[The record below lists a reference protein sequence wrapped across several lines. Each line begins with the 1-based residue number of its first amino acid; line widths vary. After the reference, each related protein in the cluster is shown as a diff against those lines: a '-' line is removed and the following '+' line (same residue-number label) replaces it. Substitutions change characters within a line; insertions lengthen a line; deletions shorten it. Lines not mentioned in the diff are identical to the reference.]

1 MSRRSSNNVRV
12 EGFFGT
18 LKSEFFYSRDW
29 RGVAAEE
36 FMAELDARLRWFR
49 SGGIS
54 QALGWLTPD
63 EHRLACGYV
72 VAWWRG
78 SRCTGNRPQ
87 FRVRCQNLCSCAW
100 AAKNVVRACRSF
112 STPARAGSP
121 FLAVGLCVL
130 LSLAIKNG
138 DKVCKVLRGKNVML
152 QTTVVGNA

>member
-72 VAWWRG
+72 VAWLERVAVYRKSSAVPGPLPKSLFVRVGCQKRG
-78 SRCTGNRPQ
+78 SRVQEFFDTCTRRKPIFGSGPM
-87 FRVRCQNLCSCAW
+87 
-100 AAKNVVRACRSF
+100 RAPEPCDQEWRQ
-112 STPARAGSP
+112 
-121 FLAVGLCVL
+121 
-130 LSLAIKNG
+130 SL
-138 DKVCKVLRGKNVML
+138 
-152 QTTVVGNA
+152 